1 MKGKGE
7 EDPGCVWECWSSVGL
22 CGTGGSDFDT
32 TGCCSCEFVSPWP
45 LFCPHLFT
53 EGLRGVGGGGFST
66 GLFPMSWGGMLF
78 LGLDKRLR
86 KSIWPTP
93 PDSERKSFDSFFYN
107 QDTCQWVCIISLKQF
122 YSMII

>member
-1 MKGKGE
+1 
-7 EDPGCVWECWSSVGL
+7 
-22 CGTGGSDFDT
+22 
-32 TGCCSCEFVSPWP
+32 
-45 LFCPHLFT
+45 
-53 EGLRGVGGGGFST
+53 
-66 GLFPMSWGGMLF
+66 MSWGEMLF

-122 YSMII
+122 YSMIISNILYFKSMLMHLVYALKKMVNILPMEYSSTTYSSNNTLLSLNYMPHTH